1 MAEEKRHPWM
11 AILIVGVLVFAL
23 AAGAIYFAIM
33 NQSMSYGIANI
44 EFLHKRTSPWGEIDV
59 TVENNKSTSMEITAV
74 FVNETEVKDWGK
86 GIPCIF
92 PKPQV
97 TIPPH
102 SRTVLRIEDCDWKSS
117 TLEIKYV
124 YEIRVVT
131 SEGTVFSKSKQTPD
145 VFRFGWL
152 GQNFISKKEG
162 LFAGEIAT

>member
-1 MAEEKRHPWM
+1 MAEDKKHTWM

-23 AAGAIYFAIM
+23 ATGAIYFAIM
-33 NQSMSYGIANI
+33 NQSMSYGITNI
-44 EFLHKRTSPWGEIDV
+44 EFLYKRPWNEIDV

-74 FVNETEVKDWGK
+74 FVNETEVKDWGT

-97 TIPPH
+97 TIPLH

-117 TLEIKYV
+117 TLETKYV

-145 VFRFGWL
+145 VLRSSFFGWL
-152 GQNFISKKEG
+152 G
-162 LFAGEIAT
+162 